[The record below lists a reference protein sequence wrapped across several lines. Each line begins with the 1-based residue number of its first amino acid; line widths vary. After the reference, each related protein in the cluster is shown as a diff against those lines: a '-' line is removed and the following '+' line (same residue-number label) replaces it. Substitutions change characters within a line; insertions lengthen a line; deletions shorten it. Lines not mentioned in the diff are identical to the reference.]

1 MNSFE
6 NNHDPNNNSHHLSDH
21 DDTRNKK
28 GNPAE
33 IHQSYA
39 SELNAEPVLSYGTNR
54 KLNKKGVLFLGTIGI
69 AGAALLAWGWSQFSF
84 FGKSAPPK
92 PELEVVEI
100 PADPLPTARPADAAA
115 PLPPLPPMPEQAAAD
130 SIPILPPASD
140 NPAPVA
146 EDNPTVRRQNSGG
159 LTHSGEGPSAVP
171 PSFAVAKGSVSQLPQ
186 TDYLL
191 TRGTY
196 IRCVLETRIISDL
209 PGFASCIVTEPVYS
223 MTGNKMLIPKGSK
236 VSGQYKLESLE
247 SGRVGVVW
255 ERVLTVDGL
264 DIGLVSPG
272 IDGLGATGHP
282 GHIDRHW
289 GSRITAA
296 VLISMLGDTVQ
307 IVSDRHVSDKSRT
320 TTTINGTAGAT
331 TTQTNPYQSQTANT
345 IQQLA
350 RSALQ
355 EAANRQATVTINQGE
370 LINIYAARDIDF
382 STVLP

>member
-1 MNSFE
+1 MNSSKQ
-6 NNHDPNNNSHHLSDH
+6 NHDQNNNSFHSYDH
-21 DDTRNKK
+21 GDAQNRNA
-28 GNPAE
+28 NPADF
-33 IHQSYA
+33 HQVHDT
-39 SELNAEPVLSYGTNR
+39 ELNAEPVLSYGTNR

-92 PELEVVEI
+92 PELEVVEV
-100 PADPLPTARPADAAA
+100 PADPLPTARPVETTA
-115 PLPPLPPMPEQAAAD
+115 PLPPLPAMPDQAAVD
-130 SIPILPPASD
+130 SIPVLPSPEHA
-140 NPAPVA
+140 APST
-146 EDNPTVRRQNSGG
+146 EDNPTTRRQNSGG
-159 LTHSGEGPSAVP
+159 LIQSGGETPAVP
-171 PSFAVAKGSVSQLPQ
+171 PAFVVAKGSVSQLAQ

-196 IRCVLETRIISDL
+196 IRCVLETRIVSDL

-255 ERVLTVDGL
+255 ERVLTADGL

-272 IDGLGATGHP
+272 VDGLGATGHP

-296 VLISMLGDTVQ
+296 VLISMIGDVVQ
-307 IVSDRHVSDKSRT
+307 ITSDKHVSDKSRT
-320 TTTINGTAGAT
+320 ITTINGTAGAT

-350 RSALQ
+350 RTALQ
-355 EAANRQATVTINQGE
+355 DAANRQATVTINQGE

-382 STVLP
+382 STILP